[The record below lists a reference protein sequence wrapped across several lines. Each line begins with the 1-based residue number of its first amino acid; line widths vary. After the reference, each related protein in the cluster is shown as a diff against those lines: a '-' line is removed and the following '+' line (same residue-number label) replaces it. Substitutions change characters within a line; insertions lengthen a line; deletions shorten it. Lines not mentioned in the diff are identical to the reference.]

1 MGLPVNKFICASNSN
16 KVLYDFF
23 RTGIYD
29 KNREFI
35 LTVSPSMDILISS
48 NLERLVCMLTSQE
61 ENAKLMKSLAENG
74 KYSVS
79 VKADDIVGEYADEEE
94 TFTAI
99 RTMYANA
106 DYVIDTHTAVAYA
119 AYNKYVNESKDETPT
134 VIVSTASPY
143 KFAKD
148 VCTAIDEKYR
158 NVDAFELMNELEKIS
173 GVKIPAPVKDI
184 EKREVLHNNL
194 CEREK
199 IKDFVS

>member
-1 MGLPVNKFICASNSN
+1 M
-16 KVLYDFF
+16 
-23 RTGIYD
+23 
-29 KNREFI
+29 
-35 LTVSPSMDILISS
+35 
-48 NLERLVCMLTSQE
+48 
-61 ENAKLMKSLAENG
+61 MKSLAENG

-143 KFAKD
+143 KFAKTC
-148 VCTAIDEKYR
+148 VR
-158 NVDAFELMNELEKIS
+158 L
-173 GVKIPAPVKDI
+173 
-184 EKREVLHNNL
+184 
-194 CEREK
+194 
-199 IKDFVS
+199 

>member
-1 MGLPVNKFICASNSN
+1 
-16 KVLYDFF
+16 
-23 RTGIYD
+23 
-29 KNREFI
+29 
-35 LTVSPSMDILISS
+35 
-48 NLERLVCMLTSQE
+48 
-61 ENAKLMKSLAENG
+61 
-74 KYSVS
+74 
-79 VKADDIVGEYADEEE
+79 
-94 TFTAI
+94 
-99 RTMYANA
+99 MYANA

-184 EKREVLHNNL
+184 EKREVLYNNL

-199 IKDFVS
+199 IKDFVRDQLK

>member
-1 MGLPVNKFICASNSN
+1 
-16 KVLYDFF
+16 
-23 RTGIYD
+23 
-29 KNREFI
+29 
-35 LTVSPSMDILISS
+35 MDILISS

-184 EKREVLHNNL
+184 EKREVLYNNL

-199 IKDFVS
+199 IKDFVRNQLK